1 MPQHATRVPR
11 DLLSGDHE
19 VETGSHRDELVVE
32 EHSDEVFGVDELAE
46 QVGGGQRGAAW
57 QVDFGEDF

>member
-1 MPQHATRVPR
+1 M
-11 DLLSGDHE
+11 
-19 VETGSHRDELVVE
+19 E